1 MSIKRIIV
9 PVETADA
16 GAAALKAA
24 IAIAGDFGAQVEALH
39 IRERPQIPPSEYYPL
54 GAVVSEDYLNSL
66 EQAVTERAARLKKMF
81 EDTARAFPAARWV
94 ERAGATPFDLGAAA
108 RVADL
113 VVFSKT
119 EEAAKFR
126 ETANLEE
133 VIFQAGRPVMIAPP
147 AAAPAFP
154 RRILYAW
161 NGSREAAR
169 AMAAGTPFFTRAE
182 QVAVVSFGKLGT
194 GVASAD
200 DVAATLRLHGAKTE
214 VIERE
219 KEERDADSF
228 LELAREWR
236 ADLCV
241 MGAYSHARWRQVI
254 LGGFTRGMLAQSEL
268 PVLLAH

>member
-1 MSIKRIIV
+1 MSIKRILV
-9 PVETADA
+9 PIETVDA
-16 GAAALKAA
+16 GGAALKAA
-24 IAIAGDFGAQVEALH
+24 MTIAKELQASLEALH
-39 IRERPQIPPSEYYPL
+39 IRERPHAPPSGYYPL
-54 GAVVSEDYLNSL
+54 GAVVSEDYIEAL
-66 EQAVTERAARLKKMF
+66 EKAAVERAARLKKMF
-81 EDTARAFPAARWV
+81 EETVRDAPSARWI
-94 ERAGATPFDLGAAA
+94 EREGAAPFDIGIAA

-126 ETANLEE
+126 ETSNLEE
-133 VIFQAGRPVMIAPP
+133 VLFQAGRPVLISPP
-147 AAAPAFP
+147 VAREAFP
-154 RRILYAW
+154 RRILFAW

-169 AMAAGTPFFTRAE
+169 AMAAATPFFTRAE
-182 QVAVVSFGKLGT
+182 AVAAVSFGSLGPDRP
-194 GVASAD
+194 GAD
-200 DVAATLRLHGAKTE
+200 DAAATLRLHGAKVE

-219 KEERDADSF
+219 KEDRDAESF

-268 PVLLAH
+268 PVMLAH